1 MVRMVLVLGTGGVG
15 IVVGCMV
22 GVLDVGVGVGVVAV
36 ESGDDASVAG
46 VMVVVKVD
54 VGDVGDVGFV
64 VGGGE
69 LGRSTASPGMRL
81 LTSSHT
87 PSPFSW
93 VLSFLCVR
101 SFSSI
106 SFAPPPLPLLPISS
120 LPLLSPVA

>member
-1 MVRMVLVLGTGGVG
+1 MGS
-15 IVVGCMV
+15 
-22 GVLDVGVGVGVVAV
+22 VGVGVGVKWMRT
-36 ESGDDASVAG
+36 SWC
-46 VMVVVKVD
+46 MVCEVD
-54 VGDVGDVGFV
+54 VGACAVIGVVVESRDGMSSINGVVGVEMEVDDVGLE
-64 VGGGE
+64 GGGSS
-69 LGRSTASPGMRL
+69 LGCSTASPGMRL